1 MPSVHPRIA
10 LTIPADLRASIADF
24 AAASGV
30 RPATAIVDLLRE
42 MEPQL
47 KHITKIVRLAKA
59 GQSKAAKQALVHMVG
74 DSMAEIISEAAKKK

>member
-1 MPSVHPRIA
+1 MPSVHARIA
-10 LTIPADLRASIADF
+10 LTIPPDLRASIGDF

-47 KHITKIVRLAKA
+47 KHITKIMLLAKA
-59 GQSKAAKQALVHMVG
+59 GKSKAAKQALVHMVG
-74 DSMAEIISEAAKKK
+74 DGMAQIISESAKK